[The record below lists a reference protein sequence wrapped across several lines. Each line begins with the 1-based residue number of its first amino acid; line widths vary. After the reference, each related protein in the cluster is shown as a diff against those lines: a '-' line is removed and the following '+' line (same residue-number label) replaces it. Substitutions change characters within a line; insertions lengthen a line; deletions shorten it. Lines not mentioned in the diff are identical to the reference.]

1 MWSQTVFAI
10 LPFVALIFFL
20 LSIYGHKI
28 EIKKLNKK
36 IQILENQEVYN
47 SYTFTEMNLE
57 NDDKKR
63 RR

>member
-47 SYTFTEMNLE
+47 SYTFTEMKLE

>member
-1 MWSQTVFAI
+1 MWSQTIFAV

-36 IQILENQEVYN
+36 IELLENKEFYN
-47 SYTFTEMNLE
+47 SYTFTKMNVK
-57 NDDKKR
+57 NDDNKR
-63 RR
+63 RS